1 VAPFQQFKILNHS
14 YYENLL
20 KDMKQANTAI
30 TVIISVLKWES
41 FTPDGGSSFLRRTQ
55 VVKRLEQY
63 LCWLLNGF
71 STKPISIG
79 FVRSE

>member
-1 VAPFQQFKILNHS
+1 LSKSLKGSQKRNILNLVYATIDLDS
-14 YYENLL
+14 C
-20 KDMKQANTAI
+20 
-30 TVIISVLKWES
+30 VLEHIYLCASGKVS
-41 FTPDGGSSFLRRTQ
+41 FLMAGNSFLRRTQ

-71 STKPISIG
+71 SARTISIG